1 MIFDSSS
8 SKSAS
13 ACTTS
18 FVPPPPVVVVVPAS
32 SLSLSLSSGRKLFL
46 IAFFFCSIVRLLLI
60 REVGVGFLSL
70 SIFFL
75 DIKKKNISVGFLTS
89 KTTVITTEYSDIDC
103 SDYEELYRSANLFQ
117 TWLVGFRDWLV
128 NEGYSHF
135 QMHNL
140 SPFCRLVLKVPF
152 FFSLFFSLV
161 ARFKKQKKNS
171 HHIIRCLGY

>member
-1 MIFDSSS
+1 MLVF
-8 SKSAS
+8 
-13 ACTTS
+13 
-18 FVPPPPVVVVVPAS
+18 
-32 SLSLSLSSGRKLFL
+32 SLSL
-46 IAFFFCSIVRLLLI
+46 
-60 REVGVGFLSL
+60 
-70 SIFFL
+70 FFL

-103 SDYEELYRSANLFQ
+103 SDYEELYGSANLFQ

-161 ARFKKQKKNS
+161 ARFKKKKS

>member
-1 MIFDSSS
+1 M
-8 SKSAS
+8 
-13 ACTTS
+13 
-18 FVPPPPVVVVVPAS
+18 
-32 SLSLSLSSGRKLFL
+32 
-46 IAFFFCSIVRLLLI
+46 
-60 REVGVGFLSL
+60 
-70 SIFFL
+70 
-75 DIKKKNISVGFLTS
+75 TS